1 MKLLYLLIR
10 LYETALQIQKSNFF
24 VGLHIIGVLRLHNV
38 IGQWPLY
45 NPPNFVLFQ
54 RTQIPLPPV
63 NLLCLV
69 GISSLHI
76 SFGCKRK
83 QEFPSAPFPGN
94 FYTFSYSVYQ
104 HLTPRSS
111 WHNLCCCESVVS
123 VTTLVVCFLRRHH
136 PCPWVPRALGFGE
149 ATCLEQF
156 CLKWK
161 VCSPRVAGG
170 ENPGS
175 PSVGCDRR
183 VHCSSCQFSVWL
195 SPSQQDLPSLS
206 ALFKWHLL
214 YSSPCISCPPPLSFF
229 LHRAYSLTYF
239 YNISTY

>member
-94 FYTFSYSVYQ
+94 FYTFSYS
-104 HLTPRSS
+104 
-111 WHNLCCCESVVS
+111 
-123 VTTLVVCFLRRHH
+123 
-136 PCPWVPRALGFGE
+136 
-149 ATCLEQF
+149 
-156 CLKWK
+156 
-161 VCSPRVAGG
+161 
-170 ENPGS
+170 
-175 PSVGCDRR
+175 
-183 VHCSSCQFSVWL
+183 
-195 SPSQQDLPSLS
+195 LS
-206 ALFKWHLL
+206 APAAALQFTTPD
-214 YSSPCISCPPPLSFF
+214 S
-229 LHRAYSLTYF
+229 
-239 YNISTY
+239 

>member
-161 VCSPRVAGG
+161 VCSPRVTGG
-170 ENPGS
+170 ENPAVTPCRVWSQGS
-175 PSVGCDRR
+175 LLLLPVLC
-183 VHCSSCQFSVWL
+183 VTITFSAR
-195 SPSQQDLPSLS
+195 PSLS
-206 ALFKWHLL
+206 KRPIQMASALLFTL
-214 YSSPCISCPPPLSFF
+214 YFLSSSPIFFPP
-229 LHRAYSLTYF
+229 
-239 YNISTY
+239 